1 MSDKLLNYIDRLP
14 YELVDIIKTYIPI
27 NIIKYTRKINYNE
40 LPIKYKVLKEIM
52 NYYDYKKM
60 GYEIDNS
67 AYEQHLKILKKQ
79 KFQKLNIYNSTI
91 SIPSW
96 FSDIKDNVNIIK
108 QISNLEKLID
118 ENKKNIDFSNEKY
131 NTSCIHL
138 KNFKI
143 ILNI

>member
-40 LPIKYKVLKEIM
+40 LPIKYRILKEIM

-67 AYEQHLKILKKQ
+67 AYEQHLKILKIQ

-108 QISNLEKLID
+108 QITNLEKLID

-131 NTSCIHL
+131 NTSRIHL

>member
-131 NTSCIHL
+131 NTSRIHL

>member
-40 LPIKYKVLKEIM
+40 LPIKYRILKEII

-67 AYEQHLKILKKQ
+67 AYEQHLKILKIQ

-131 NTSCIHL
+131 NTSRIHL

>member
-40 LPIKYKVLKEIM
+40 LPIKYRILKEIM

-67 AYEQHLKILKKQ
+67 AYEQHLKILKIQ

-131 NTSCIHL
+131 NTSRIHL

>member
-40 LPIKYKVLKEIM
+40 LPIKYRILKEIM

-67 AYEQHLKILKKQ
+67 AYEQHLKILKIQ

-131 NTSCIHL
+131 NTSRIHL

-143 ILNI
+143 IY

>member
-67 AYEQHLKILKKQ
+67 AYEQHLKILKIQ

-131 NTSCIHL
+131 NTSRIHL

>member
-1 MSDKLLNYIDRLP
+1 MSDNLLNYIERLP
-14 YELVDIIKTYIPI
+14 YELVDIIKTYIPT

-60 GYEIDNS
+60 GYDIDNS
-67 AYEQHLKILKKQ
+67 AYEQHLKILKIQ
-79 KFQKLNIYNSTI
+79 NFQKLNIYNSTI

-96 FSDIKDNVNIIK
+96 FSDIKDNVNIMK

-131 NTSCIHL
+131 NTSRIHL

>member
-40 LPIKYKVLKEIM
+40 LPIKYRILKEII
-52 NYYDYKKM
+52 NYYDCKKM

-67 AYEQHLKILKKQ
+67 AYEQHLKILKIQ

-131 NTSCIHL
+131 NTSRIHL

>member
-1 MSDKLLNYIDRLP
+1 
-14 YELVDIIKTYIPI
+14 
-27 NIIKYTRKINYNE
+27 
-40 LPIKYKVLKEIM
+40 
-52 NYYDYKKM
+52 M

-67 AYEQHLKILKKQ
+67 AYEQHLKILKIQ

-131 NTSCIHL
+131 NTSRIHL